1 MSPVVLAIAGAMI
14 SIGALFALFR
24 AERGPSMLD
33 RVVALDVVTAGVLA
47 TVAVVSAVTKRT
59 DLVPVLVVLALVGF
73 IGSVT
78 IARFAAAESDD
89 DRRIL
94 TREEAREALARE
106 RAELDAEADP
116 DASGAEP
123 TANPSAV
130 GER

>member
-1 MSPVVLAIAGAMI
+1 MKG
-14 SIGALFALFR
+14 
-24 AERGPSMLD
+24 RGFTL
-33 RVVALDVVTAGVLA
+33 LEL
-47 TVAVVSAVTKRT
+47 
-59 DLVPVLVVLALVGF
+59 LVVLVVLALVGF